1 MEVLRVSRST
11 GRLIVFSYVC
21 RLFNAL
27 SNVCSLVSCML
38 LFNTFFVRL
47 YVITPQITTL
57 PAIATRKLKIIFGPK
72 PNFFIFFLR
81 SYCNMTLY
89 YLHCRCFAH
98 FCKYPVFSFIVLHSK
113 QKPPCRHSA
122 SKEVLKKMPTHSAP
136 MKNKQVRL
144 PAFLQ
149 V

>member
-1 MEVLRVSRST
+1 MEVLRVRRST

-38 LFNTFFVRL
+38 LFSTFFVRL
-47 YVITPQITTL
+47 YVINPQITTL

-72 PNFFIFFLR
+72 PNFFICFLR

-89 YLHCRCFAH
+89 HFHCRCFAR
-98 FCKYPVFSFIVLHSK
+98 FCKYPVFLSLYYILNKSLPAGFCW
-113 QKPPCRHSA
+113 QRGF
-122 SKEVLKKMPTHSAP
+122 KKVPTHSAP